1 MLSRAVTASGQP
13 VALAGGHCLGATDQK
28 IIQGCWGQ
36 GLSTQGSRSL
46 ERECLVGSSWAWEF
60 GDWLLVE
67 ALVGCVLIEV
77 N

>member
-1 MLSRAVTASGQP
+1 MGARDPQSIE
-13 VALAGGHCLGATDQK
+13 GGG
-28 IIQGCWGQ
+28 GR
-36 GLSTQGSRSL
+36 GLSTQGSRRL

>member
-1 MLSRAVTASGQP
+1 M
-13 VALAGGHCLGATDQK
+13 GATDQK